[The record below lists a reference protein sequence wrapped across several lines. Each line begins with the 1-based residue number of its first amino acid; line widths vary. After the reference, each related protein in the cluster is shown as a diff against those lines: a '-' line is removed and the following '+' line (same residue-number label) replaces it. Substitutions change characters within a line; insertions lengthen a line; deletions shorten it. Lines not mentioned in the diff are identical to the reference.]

1 MTRREGA
8 IAVHRFG
15 MGARPGELSQAARDP
30 KTWLLEQVSAEK
42 ALPEQ
47 LQGFPDTAS
56 YYVGYVNRYRQRGEW
71 RRQQASVDPESDDYA
86 RLSRIIKRQS
96 GSFAAYYR
104 EAWMLEF
111 AARFNAA
118 AMTTTPFRERLIRFW
133 SNHLVVPVAKQ
144 PVLLYV
150 GSYEREVIRPH
161 IAGRFSDMLKA
172 SAQHPGMLIFL
183 DNDKSVGPNSRFGRK
198 NDVGLNENLAREILE
213 LHTLGVDGGYTQD
226 DVIALA
232 KGISGWSIARVDAGD
247 GNPGTFH
254 FKRNMH
260 EPGPVTLLGKTYRED
275 GVARGEQMLDD
286 LAHHPATARFLATKL
301 ARHFV
306 DDEPSEQIVSHL
318 ANVYLE
324 HDTDLGAMTRALVA
338 RPEAWTNL
346 YAKLRQPEDYV
357 TTVMRALGRNLL
369 ADEVERPGVYDFE
382 QYEPRTRRY
391 GFLYDNRENFPT
403 PAEIAKFPRHAQVG
417 IEIVRMFNLI
427 MDMGQTPMAAP
438 GPQGWY
444 DRVSDWSGADSIMKR
459 VEFGVDMAHRSSGN
473 IEPDV
478 LVDETLGPIA
488 SDDLRRSVSRAADKA
503 QGLALLLTSPEFQR
517 R

>member
-15 MGARPGELSQAARDP
+15 MGARPGELARVARDP
-30 KTWLLEQVSAEK
+30 EKWLLDQISAEQR
-42 ALPEQ
+42 LPPQ
-47 LQGFPDTAS
+47 FDGFPDTAA
-56 YYVGYVNRYRQRGEW
+56 YYVGYVERYRERGAWLRE
-71 RRQQASVDPESDDYA
+71 QKQFSEDSKDYNQLA
-86 RLSRIIKRQS
+86 RLIQRQS

-111 AARFNAA
+111 AARFNVAA
-118 AMTTTPFRERLIRFW
+118 TTPTPFRERLIRFW

-161 IAGRFSDMLKA
+161 IAGRFADMLKA

-183 DNDKSVGPNSRFGRK
+183 DNDKSVGPDSRFGKK

-213 LHTLGVDGGYTQD
+213 LHTLGVDGGYSQD

-232 KGISGWSIARVDAGD
+232 KGISGWTIARAGL
-247 GNPGTFH
+247 NETSPGTFR
-254 FKRNMH
+254 FREDMH
-260 EPGPVTLLGKTYRED
+260 QPGPVTLLGKTYRED
-275 GVARGEQMLDD
+275 GVARGERMLDD

-306 DDEPSEQIVSHL
+306 EDQPPEQLVSHL
-318 ANVYLE
+318 ARVYLE
-324 HDTDLGAMTRALVA
+324 NDTDLGAMTRALVA
-338 RPEAWTNL
+338 RPEAWGKI
-346 YAKLRQPEDYV
+346 YSKLRQPEDYV
-357 TTVMRALGRNLL
+357 TTVMRALDLNLL
-369 ADEVERPGVYDFE
+369 DPEIKPPGVYDFE
-382 QYEPRTRRY
+382 TFDPQNRRY

-403 PAEIAKFPRHAQVG
+403 PEQISEYPRYAQVG
-417 IEIVRMFNLI
+417 IEIARMFNLI
-427 MDMGQTPMAAP
+427 MDMGQQPMAAP

-444 DRVSDWSGADSIMKR
+444 DRTSDWSGADSIMKR
-459 VEFGVDMAHRSSGN
+459 IEFGVTMAQRSADQV
-473 IEPDV
+473 EPGE
-478 LVDETLGPIA
+478 LVEETLGPIA
-488 SDDLRRSVSRAADKA
+488 GEALRTSVSRAADKA
-503 QGLALLLTSPEFQR
+503 QGLALVLTSPQFQR